1 MLPDIDVPGPHT
13 FQPDELVAG
22 RYRVIRF
29 IARGGAGEVYEVED
43 FELRAR
49 VAMKTLRPEL
59 ADDDL
64 LLARFRHE
72 INLSRKITHGN
83 VCRVFDL
90 GFHPSAR
97 GRVTFLTMELLD
109 GESLRRRIL
118 RAGALRC
125 EEALPMVEQMVE
137 GLAAAHADGVVHR
150 DFKSDNVMLVPAPGS
165 RCPRVVITDFGL
177 ARAGQP
183 TGLTTS
189 DGGLTG
195 TPAYMAP
202 EQVSGGEIGPAA
214 DIYALGVVM
223 YEMVTG
229 QLPFAGGTAMQVALQ
244 RLTARPPSPRKVKPD
259 LDPRW
264 ERAILRCLERQPER
278 RYASASEVPA
288 ALRGEAAAGVRRR
301 PWAPLGAAAALLLG
315 GGALW
320 WWAGHRALPAPAP
333 PPAPAPTAPARNAVA
348 VLGLRNLSEK
358 PDLAWLGT
366 ALAELLASEVSG
378 GKDLRR
384 VPPETIT
391 RLRRELPLPEG
402 GQLGAEALAKVRA
415 TTHADFVLA
424 GSYLALGGP
433 GGTQVRLEAQL
444 QDARTGETVASA
456 SETGDQANL
465 FEMVS
470 KAGASL
476 RARLGV
482 RALDPQDE
490 ALARTM
496 LPADPAAAKPYAE
509 GLARLRLLDALGARP
524 LLEEA
529 TRVDPG
535 FPLAHAALS
544 EAFRRLGRHE
554 DEEREAKLAYDH
566 RFGLPR
572 EQQLLVE
579 ANWRV
584 ARREWVPAVELY
596 RSLYDFFPGTVD
608 YGLRLANV
616 EAQGGRGR
624 DALQTVDRVRRS
636 SEMAERDPRVDIA
649 EAQAA
654 SSTSQYLRQDEA
666 ARRAVEKARAL
677 GARELEGDA
686 LMQESSAAALLGD
699 RPRALQRAVEA
710 HQLFLMIGNRYSVGH
725 ALLRRAHASW
735 RTGNLVGAQALFLEA
750 QQVFEKLGDE
760 NDLAR
765 AMHGYA
771 NMESDMRHSASA
783 LAIYR
788 RALPMYE
795 RAGNLYGVEAMH
807 TNIGQQLARAR
818 DLDGAE
824 KEFLL
829 ALELTRQLGER
840 HAEAIAEESLGGLFL
855 DRGEPE
861 RALETMRRATAIA
874 LEINDATTVAQTRRK
889 QGESLHALGRVAEAE
904 EAFKDGIG
912 RLDSMGETARSGEGK
927 LRLARLYLD
936 LGRLAEAE
944 ETARAALEQHE
955 RAHVDSGEAGA
966 VLARVLVAMGRISE
980 ARTVAETAVAR
991 DPESLFGQIAS
1002 ADVELAEKRPELAV
1016 ARLNRALG
1024 ARLPQ
1029 VPDRFDAELLLVRA
1043 LQAEGKN
1050 EEAQARRLALAQEA
1064 KEKGFAMVEKA
1075 ASKGRLPD

>member
-1 MLPDIDVPGPHT
+1 VVSDSGGPGSHT

-29 IARGGAGEVYEVED
+29 IARGGTGEVYEVED

-49 VAMKTLRPEL
+49 VALKTLRPEL
-59 ADDDL
+59 AADDL
-64 LLARFRHE
+64 LLARFRRE

-83 VCRVFDL
+83 VCRIFDL
-90 GFHPSAR
+90 GFHDSSR
-97 GRVTFLTMELLD
+97 GRVTFLTMELLA
-109 GESLRRRIL
+109 GESLRRRIE
-118 RAGALRC
+118 RAGALGPG
-125 EEALPMVEQMVE
+125 EALPIVEQLVE
-137 GLAAAHADGVVHR
+137 GLSAAHADGVVHR
-150 DFKSDNVMLVPAPGS
+150 DFKSDNVMLVPSPGTG
-165 RCPRVVITDFGL
+165 CPRVVVTDFGL
-177 ARAGQP
+177 ARSGEP
-183 TGLTTS
+183 SGLTTN
-189 DGGLTG
+189 DGSLTG

-229 QLPFAGGTAMQVALQ
+229 KLPFEGGTAMQVALQ
-244 RLTARPPSPRKVKPD
+244 RLTTKPRSPRRLVPD

-264 ERAILRCLERQPER
+264 ERAILRCLELQPGR
-278 RYASASEVPA
+278 RYAKAGEVAASLRDVKARAGSRVPWGA
-288 ALRGEAAAGVRRR
+288 
-301 PWAPLGAAAALLLG
+301 LGAVAILALG
-315 GGALW
+315 GFAAW
-320 WWAGHRALPAPAP
+320 WWGRGAVETAPSSIPAGG
-333 PPAPAPTAPARNAVA
+333 APARNAVA

-366 ALAELLASEVSG
+366 ALTELLASEVSG
-378 GKDLRR
+378 GGDLRR

-402 GQLGAEALAKVRA
+402 GHLGAEALAKVRA
-415 TTHADFVLA
+415 TTHADYVLA
-424 GSYLALGGP
+424 GSYLALAGP
-433 GGTQVRLEAQL
+433 AGAQLRLEVQL

-456 SETGDQANL
+456 SETGEQARL

-470 KAGASL
+470 QAGSSL
-476 RARLGV
+476 RSRLGV
-482 RALDPQDE
+482 RALDPADE
-490 ALARTM
+490 VRARTM

-529 TRVDPG
+529 TKADPG

-566 RFGLPR
+566 RSGLTR

-584 ARREWVPAVELY
+584 ARREWDPAIELY
-596 RSLYDFFPGTVD
+596 QSLYDFFPSTVD

-616 EAQGGRGR
+616 QVQGGRGK
-624 DALQTVDRVRRS
+624 DALQTVERVRRS
-636 SEMAERDPRVDIA
+636 AETAGRDPRVDIA

-654 SSTSQYLRQDEA
+654 SSTSQFLRQDDA
-666 ARRAVEKARAL
+666 AKRAVGKARSL

-710 HQLFLMIGNRYSVGH
+710 HQLFLQIGNPYSVGH
-725 ALLRRAHASW
+725 ALLRRANASW

-771 NMESDMRHSASA
+771 NIESDMRHSTSA
-783 LAIYR
+783 LNIYR
-788 RALPMYE
+788 RALSMYE
-795 RAGNLYGVEAMH
+795 RAGNLFGVEAMH
-807 TNIGQQLARAR
+807 LNIGQQLARAR

-824 KEFLL
+824 KELL
-829 ALELTRQLGER
+829 LSLELTRKVGER
-840 HAEAIAEESLGGLFL
+840 HAEAIVDESLGGLYL
-855 DRGEPE
+855 DRGEPA
-861 RALETMRRATAIA
+861 RSLETMKRATAIA
-874 LEINDATTVAQTRRK
+874 QEIKDATTVAQTRRK
-889 QGESLHALGRVAEAE
+889 QGEALHALGRTAEAE

-912 RLDSMGETARSGEGK
+912 RLDSMGETARSGDGK
-927 LRLARLYLD
+927 LRLAMLYLD

-944 ETARAALEQHE
+944 ATARAALEQHE

-966 VLARVLVAMGRISE
+966 ALARVLVAEGKISE
-980 ARTVAETAVAR
+980 ARTVADAAVAR
-991 DPESLFGQIAS
+991 DPDGLTGQIAA
-1002 ADVELAEKRPELAV
+1002 ADVELAEEHPSLAI
-1016 ARLNRALG
+1016 ARLAEALA

-1029 VPDRFDAELLLVRA
+1029 VPEKFEAELLLVRA
-1043 LQAEGKN
+1043 LAADGKK
-1050 EEAQARRLALAQEA
+1050 EEAQSRRRALAEEA
-1064 KEKGFAMVEKA
+1064 HKKGFARVEKA
-1075 ASKGRLPD
+1075 ASEGRLPD